1 MADIVITGT
10 SRGIGLAVAR
20 VFLEQGNHRVVGFSG
35 QPAVPDIVESTGVRY
50 FHFYTPHC
58 EGINFEALH
67 ALLDREGIRPGIL
80 INNAGMMLNRPWDEI
95 TDEAFEEVLRVNLIR
110 PFSLIRGLAPRMIR
124 PGHIVNITSMGGVMG
139 SVKFPG
145 LAAYSAAKGGLNI
158 LTEALAEEL
167 KEGGIRVNALAL
179 GSVQT
184 EMLQEAFPGYQSPVT
199 PAEMA
204 RYIVDFAL
212 NGHRLFNGKVL
223 QVAVTVP

>member
-1 MADIVITGT
+1 MADIVITGI

-20 VFLEQGNHRVVGFSG
+20 GFLEQGSHRVIGLSG
-35 QPAVPDIVESTGVRY
+35 QVTPPDLSPAEGHSY
-50 FHFYTPHC
+50 FHVHAVHGH
-58 EGINFEALH
+58 GIPLEALLT
-67 ALLDREGIRPGIL
+67 LLDREKIQPDIL
-80 INNAGMMLNRPWDEI
+80 INNAGMMLNRPWNEI

-110 PFSLIRGLAPRMIR
+110 PFSLIRGLAPRMKK

-167 KEGGIRVNALAL
+167 KESGIRVNALAL

-204 RYIVDFAL
+204 RYIIDFAL
-212 NGHRLFNGKVL
+212 NGQRLFNGKVL